1 MVILIGLLV
10 GLIIGL
16 FVNVTI
22 PAGLTPYLAILTL
35 VGIEALTASYNA
47 IQRKEFAPAKFVIE
61 LFSNLVISGLL
72 TALGVQ
78 LKYDFAFVIAFVFAH
93 RIFRNISFISRH
105 FFLKFKVWRTSH
117 RKADDSEKSKA
128 GHLHP

>member
-1 MVILIGLLV
+1 MIVLIGLLI

-16 FVNVTI
+16 FVNVTL
-22 PAGLTPYLAILTL
+22 PAGLTPYLAVLTL

-47 IQRKEFAPAKFVIE
+47 MQRSEFAPAKFVIE
-61 LFSNLVISGLL
+61 LTSNVVISSLL

-78 LKYDFAFVIAFVFAH
+78 LGYDFAFVIAFVFAY

-105 FFLKFKVWRTSH
+105 FYLRFKAWRAS
-117 RKADDSEKSKA
+117 RQKVDESGK
-128 GHLHP
+128 

>member
-1 MVILIGLLV
+1 MIVLIGLLI

-22 PAGLTPYLAILTL
+22 PAGLTPYLAVLTL
-35 VGIEALTASYNA
+35 VGIEALTSSYNA
-47 IQRKEFAPAKFVIE
+47 MQRKEFAASKFIIE
-61 LFSNLVISGLL
+61 FSSNLVIAGLL

-78 LKYDFAFVIAFVFAH
+78 LNYDFDFVIAFVFAY

-105 FFLKFKVWRTSH
+105 FYLRFDVWR
-117 RKADDSEKSKA
+117 KSRRRS
-128 GHLHP
+128 GDPDN